1 MQKNYVMKQM
11 ICICIKIWNIF
22 IKLLRGNILEI
33 IIFSLGKYR
42 CFFFFFVYEDDVYF
56 MVVNIYREFIVSQVE
71 GSVALEVF
79 DKTERSEGYFVFI
92 KDQV

>member
-1 MQKNYVMKQM
+1 
-11 ICICIKIWNIF
+11 
-22 IKLLRGNILEI
+22 
-33 IIFSLGKYR
+33 
-42 CFFFFFVYEDDVYF
+42 